1 MNFNNGILL
10 CKSDLLPSLELYFL
24 NSLIQVL
31 NHPNRNNVPTL
42 IIESIGNAA
51 NDFRIKITKYMQSKI
66 ITTTRDLL
74 IYTNFNESLILQ
86 FKLRNFEYHKTIYQ
100 NTVIE
105 TIDISL
111 SKSFIKNLKS
121 HLYR

>member
-31 NHPNRNNVPTL
+31 NHRNRNNVPPL

-51 NDFRIKITKYMQSKI
+51 NDFRIKITKCMQSKI

-86 FKLRNFEYHKTIYQ
+86 FKLRNFEHLKTIYQ

>member
-31 NHPNRNNVPTL
+31 NHPNRNNVPPL

-51 NDFRIKITKYMQSKI
+51 NDFRIKITKCMQSKI

-86 FKLRNFEYHKTIYQ
+86 FKLRNFEHLKTIYQ

>member
-86 FKLRNFEYHKTIYQ
+86 FKLRNFEHLKTIYQ

>member
-24 NSLIQVL
+24 NNLIQVL
-31 NHPNRNNVPTL
+31 NHPKKNNVPTL
-42 IIESIGNAA
+42 IIESLGNAA
-51 NDFRIKITKYMQSKI
+51 NDFRIKITEYMQSKI

-86 FKLRNFEYHKTIYQ
+86 FELRNFEYHKTIYQ

-105 TIDISL
+105 TIDILL
-111 SKSFIKNLKS
+111 SKRFIKNLKS
-121 HLYR
+121 YL